1 MLLTI
6 NQQRKTQNYKPGALT
21 REGGAIYPLEKLL
34 VLEIIETRQKPRSM
48 DSNWFLSLGGVG
60 PSAVTPTID
69 RPLIGRR
76 ARGWRNYILMGR
88 VWINAK
94 HCWKCLTQRLTVTQ
108 FKEKLKPSVPFL
120 FLEMSV
126 FFLIHKGWLTGV
138 GTPEGHLLRLWS
150 GFLLREPRCSHGP
163 GSAASWL

>member
-48 DSNWFLSLGGVG
+48 DSNWFLSLGGVW

-76 ARGWRNYILMGR
+76 ARG
-88 VWINAK
+88 
-94 HCWKCLTQRLTVTQ
+94 
-108 FKEKLKPSVPFL
+108 
-120 FLEMSV
+120 
-126 FFLIHKGWLTGV
+126 
-138 GTPEGHLLRLWS
+138 
-150 GFLLREPRCSHGP
+150 
-163 GSAASWL
+163 